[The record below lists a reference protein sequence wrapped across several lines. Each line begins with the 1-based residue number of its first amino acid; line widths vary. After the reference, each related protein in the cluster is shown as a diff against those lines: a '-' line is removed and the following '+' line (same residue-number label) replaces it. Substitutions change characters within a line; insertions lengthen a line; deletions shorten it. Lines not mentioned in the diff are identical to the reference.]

1 MHPFQVCTPERA
13 EAWVALPDV
22 TGQPTIVL
30 CTMQPPVLLPT
41 LSASA
46 SGFLGVPDSNSF
58 FLCCLYKGEDRDPEH
73 PLEGFL
79 KGPLLV
85 RVSFQVYKNIK
96 QLLMPL
102 RQAYQHIFTSPSS
115 ATRGEASE
123 VTSRWRDIANVLCM
137 NNHVTPRL
145 IAYAATQVC

>member
-1 MHPFQVCTPERA
+1 VRVCFPFPCLMSLFSIRA
-13 EAWVALPDV
+13 KLWDTAPGYNI
-22 TGQPTIVL
+22 T
-30 CTMQPPVLLPT
+30 
-41 LSASA
+41 S
-46 SGFLGVPDSNSF
+46 SF
-58 FLCCLYKGEDRDPEH
+58 FLHCLYKGEDGDPEH

-102 RQAYQHIFTSPSS
+102 RQAYWHIFTSPSS

-123 VTSRWRDIANVLCM
+123 VTSRWCDVANVLHM

>member
-1 MHPFQVCTPERA
+1 MFLFSIRA
-13 EAWVALPDV
+13 KLWDTAPGYNI
-22 TGQPTIVL
+22 T
-30 CTMQPPVLLPT
+30 
-41 LSASA
+41 S
-46 SGFLGVPDSNSF
+46 SF
-58 FLCCLYKGEDRDPEH
+58 FLHCLYKGEDGDPEH

-115 ATRGEASE
+115 ATRGEASK
-123 VTSRWRDIANVLCM
+123 VTSRWCDVANVLHM